1 MGADGANEAAHKGA
15 DLHPARPLAR
25 PQQRGDKAALTVK
38 DDNRLETV
46 IVIMGI
52 EQAQLLA
59 AVHPVEGVVD
69 VEHDALRHRSK
80 RAAILL
86 DERPPEAQQ
95 RPPIGQV
102 FQPRNG

>member
-1 MGADGANEAAHKGA
+1 MAVGAQQDLDPRPVGADGANEAAHKGA

-46 IVIMGI
+46 IVIIGI
-52 EQAQLLA
+52 EQAQLLT
-59 AVHPVEGVVD
+59 AVYAVKRIVD
-69 VEHDALRHRSK
+69 VEHDALRHHSE

-86 DERPPEAQQ
+86 DQ
-95 RPPIGQV
+95 RPPQV
-102 FQPRNG
+102 Q